1 MTLFRTLLFY
11 KYVLIAD
18 AEQFTAQHLKICNSL
33 GLKGRILIAEEG
45 LNGTVSGT
53 AEQADKYM
61 KHLKSDVRFSDII
74 FKMNAEEKN
83 SFFKMHVRYKKEIVH
98 FGVENI
104 NVWKHAGKYLDSAE
118 WLKKKDEPDVV
129 LIDFRNEVEWK
140 VGKFKN
146 AVTLPI
152 THFRDIPDH
161 LNELKK
167 YKNKKV
173 LAYCTGGIRCEKATA
188 YLIQSG
194 FNEVY
199 HLQGGIIGYGKEAG
213 GKDFEGKCYVFDN
226 RITVDVNTVN
236 PSVISNC
243 FHCGKPSSRFIN
255 CADDECNNHFIL
267 CEDCGWKMEGCC
279 SESCR
284 QNPGKRTYD
293 GTGFYQKRT
302 N

>member
-1 MTLFRTLLFY
+1 M
-11 KYVLIAD
+11 
-18 AEQFTAQHLKICNSL
+18 
-33 GLKGRILIAEEG
+33 
-45 LNGTVSGT
+45 
-53 AEQADKYM
+53 
-61 KHLKSDVRFSDII
+61 
-74 FKMNAEEKN
+74 
-83 SFFKMHVRYKKEIVH
+83 
-98 FGVENI
+98 
-104 NVWKHAGKYLDSAE
+104 
-118 WLKKKDEPDVV
+118 
-129 LIDFRNEVEWK
+129 
-140 VGKFKN
+140 
-146 AVTLPI
+146 
-152 THFRDIPDH
+152 
-161 LNELKK
+161 
-167 YKNKKV
+167 

-226 RITVDVNTVN
+226 RITVDVNAVN

-293 GTGFYQKRT
+293 GTGFYQKR
-302 N
+302 NN